1 MSEDLIRSVEEM
13 IKSER
18 GDVGRLQDI
27 LIAIKNGKSISSDD
41 HQYVES
47 LVQSQS
53 PPNPVSNSDN
63 INSDPIKPDNTF
75 DNIIPESNSEIPS
88 PEVSEREAVKR
99 APTRKYA
106 SVGIVVVI
114 ILVAYIGLDVYAV
127 DNLQFR
133 PHHGQQTIIS
143 ETQLAI
149 KSDACN
155 PAYFPATFTKYEITA
170 FYNSDEIEKATI
182 SGSTLS
188 PKSAATLDG
197 IFTINKDAVTKIGK
211 ENATFD
217 PTKATI
223 TTSVDA
229 PIFGFIPYTVEKK
242 YPAQEF
248 QDMIKNPPPG
258 TFDCLGL

>member
-1 MSEDLIRSVEEM
+1 MSEDLIRSIEEM

-18 GDVGRLQDI
+18 GDVCKLQHI
-27 LIAIKNGKSISSDD
+27 LDAIKDGKTVSFDD
-41 HQYVES
+41 QKYVES

-53 PPNPVSNSDN
+53 PPNPVGDN
-63 INSDPIKPDNTF
+63 DKTDNRIEEPANTF
-75 DNIIPESNSEIPS
+75 DNMIPEPNSEKPS
-88 PEVSEREAVKR
+88 PQVSDREIAKR
-99 APTRKYA
+99 TPTRKYA
-106 SVGIVVVI
+106 SVGILVAI
-114 ILVAYIGLDVYAV
+114 ILVAYIGLDIYAV
-127 DNLQFR
+127 SNLQFR

-143 ETQLAI
+143 ETQLSI

-170 FYNSDEIEKATI
+170 YYNSDEIEKATI
-182 SGSTLS
+182 RGSTLS

-197 IFTINKDAVTKIGK
+197 IFSINKDAVTKIGK

-242 YPAQEF
+242 YLAQEF
-248 QDMIKNPPPG
+248 QKMIKNPPPG

>member
-1 MSEDLIRSVEEM
+1 MSEDLVSAIEEL

-27 LIAIKNGKSISSDD
+27 LAAIKNGEPVSFDD
-41 HQYVES
+41 HRYIES
-47 LVQSQS
+47 LTQSQS
-53 PPNPVSNSDN
+53 PPNPVSSDN
-63 INSDPIKPDNTF
+63 TVTDTKPENAF
-75 DNIIPESNSEIPS
+75 DNVIPESSHEVPSKEISEK
-88 PEVSEREAVKR
+88 EAVKK
-99 APTRKYA
+99 APTKKYA
-106 SVGIVVVI
+106 SVGIIVAI

-127 DNLQFR
+127 NNLQFR
-133 PHHGQQTIIS
+133 PHQGQQVAIS

-182 SGSTLS
+182 AGSTLS

-197 IFTINKDAVTKIGK
+197 IFAINKEAVAKIGK
-211 ENATFD
+211 ENTTFD
-217 PTKATI
+217 GAKAI
-223 TTSVDA
+223 IKTSIDA
-229 PIFGFIPYTVEKK
+229 PIFGFIPYTVDKQ

-248 QDMIKNPPPG
+248 QNRIKNPPPG
-258 TFDCLGL
+258 TFDCM

>member
-1 MSEDLIRSVEEM
+1 MSEDIVSTIEELIR
-13 IKSER
+13 SER

-27 LIAIKNGKSISSDD
+27 RDAIKNGQSISSED
-41 HQYVES
+41 HQYVQS
-47 LVQSQS
+47 LIKSQS
-53 PPNPVSNSDN
+53 PSNTVSDSDN
-63 INSDPIKPDNTF
+63 ESKNTVESVNTF
-75 DNIIPESNSEIPS
+75 DNTIPESSSEKAS
-88 PEVSEREAVKR
+88 PEASEREAVKK
-99 APTRKYA
+99 APIRKYA
-106 SVGIVVVI
+106 FVGIVVAI

-127 DNLQFR
+127 NNLQFR

-143 ETQLAI
+143 ETQLGI

-155 PAYFPATFTKYEITA
+155 PAYFPATFTKYEISA
-170 FYNSDEIEKATI
+170 FYNSVEIEKATI

-197 IFTINKDAVTKIGK
+197 IFAINKEAVTKIGN

-229 PIFGFIPYTVEKK
+229 PIFGFIPYSVNKK
-242 YPAQEF
+242 YPAHEF
-248 QDMIKNPPPG
+248 QNMIKNPLPG
-258 TFDCLGL
+258 TFDCM

>member
-1 MSEDLIRSVEEM
+1 MSEDLVSKIEEL

-27 LIAIKNGKSISSDD
+27 LTAIKKGESTSFDD
-41 HQYVES
+41 NQYIES
-47 LVQSQS
+47 LTQSQS
-53 PPNPVSNSDN
+53 PSNTSSSDN
-63 INSDPIKPDNTF
+63 IVTDSKPENAF
-75 DNIIPESNSEIPS
+75 DNVISEPS
-88 PEVSEREAVKR
+88 PEVPSPQVSHKETPKKTPV
-99 APTRKYA
+99 RKYA
-106 SVGIVVVI
+106 SVGIVVAI

-127 DNLQFR
+127 NNLQFR
-133 PHHGQQTIIS
+133 PHHGQQVVIS
-143 ETQLAI
+143 DTQLAI

-197 IFTINKDAVTKIGK
+197 IFAINKDAVAKIAK

-217 PTKATI
+217 GTKATI

-229 PIFGFIPYTVEKK
+229 PIFGIIPYQVDKQ

-248 QDMIKNPPPG
+248 QNRIKNPPPG
-258 TFDCLGL
+258 TFDCM

>member
-1 MSEDLIRSVEEM
+1 MSEELIRSIEEL

-27 LIAIKNGKSISSDD
+27 VTKIKSGESIPLDD
-41 HQYVES
+41 HQYIES
-47 LVQSQS
+47 LIQNQSS
-53 PPNPVSNSDN
+53 SNPVSNSEN
-63 INSDPIKPDNTF
+63 YTSDTIKPVNTF
-75 DNIIPESNSEIPS
+75 DNIIPESNSEIPK
-88 PEVSEREAVKR
+88 VSEKEVTKR
-99 APTRKYA
+99 SSIKKYA
-106 SVGIVVVI
+106 VIGTIAAI
-114 ILVAYIGLDVYAV
+114 ILVAYVGLDVYAIN
-127 DNLQFR
+127 NLQFR
-133 PHHGQQTIIS
+133 PHHGQQSIIS

-155 PAYFPATFTKYEITA
+155 PAYFPATFTKYEIIA

-197 IFTINKDAVTKIGK
+197 IFSINKDAVTRIGK
-211 ENATFD
+211 ENSTFD

-223 TTSVDA
+223 ITSIDA
-229 PIFGFIPYTVEKK
+229 PIFGFISYTVDKK

-248 QDMIKNPPPG
+248 QDRIKNPPPG
-258 TFDCLGL
+258 TFDCM